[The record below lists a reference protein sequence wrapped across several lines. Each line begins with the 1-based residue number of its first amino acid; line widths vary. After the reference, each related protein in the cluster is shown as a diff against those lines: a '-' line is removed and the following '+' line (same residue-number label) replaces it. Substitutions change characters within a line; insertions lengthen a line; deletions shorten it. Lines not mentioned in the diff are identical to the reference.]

1 VAVGRPGAMR
11 DFLRPAALAASVIVV
26 VACGASTASSAP
38 PASQPP
44 ASGAPSGSPDG
55 SPSPSTAGVGAI
67 EHATGASDVI
77 LRYDVGGGLVPAG
90 FFASQTP
97 VFTLYGDGRVVFRN
111 ITALP
116 PQAVGPATPNLPLR
130 TARLSEEQTQEVL
143 LLAIGQAGLGI
154 ARTDYPN
161 PMIADAPS
169 TTFTIDAGGVEKT
182 VSIMALG
189 MDTPGVPDGPARA
202 AFNLL
207 AQRLGDFDRGGT
219 VTTDEY
225 APERYRGVLLE
236 GFAGDVPPLAWPWSD
251 VNPADFVPK
260 GPADAFPTPTHTL
273 TPAQVEGLGVT
284 PFTGGFGNL
293 MLEGPDKKVYSLAV
307 RPLLPEDA
315 E

>member
-1 VAVGRPGAMR
+1 MR
-11 DFLRPAALAASVIVV
+11 DFLRSAALAASVIVV
-26 VACGASTASSAP
+26 VACGGSTASSAP

-44 ASGAPSGSPDG
+44 ASGAPSESPGGSA
-55 SPSPSTAGVGAI
+55 SPSPASVGAI
-67 EHATGASDVI
+67 EHATGANDVI

-111 ITALP
+111 INSMP

-130 TARLSEEQTQEVL
+130 TARLSEEQIQEVL

-169 TTFTIDAGGVEKT
+169 TTFTIDAGGVDKT

-189 MDTPGVPDGPARA
+189 MDDPGVPDGPARA

-207 AQRLGDFDRGGT
+207 AQRLGDFDRGGS
-219 VTTDEY
+219 VTTDEFVP
-225 APERYRGVLLE
+225 AGYRGVLLE
-236 GFAGDVPPLAWPWSD
+236 GFPGDVPPLAWPWTD
-251 VNPADFVPK
+251 VKPTDFVHK
-260 GPADAFPTPTHTL
+260 GAADAFPTPTHTL

-293 MLEGPDKKVYSLAV
+293 MLEGPDKQVYSLAV
-307 RPLLPEDA
+307 RPLLPEDT